1 MVQHMSTLLI
11 KNPAQIFS
19 PRPGSLRGAA
29 LNEPVIRSGESVLI
43 RDGEIESIGPLA
55 ELDVPADAK
64 VLNATGK
71 AVVPGLVDCHTHLV
85 FGGSRA
91 DEFALRTAGA
101 TYEEIAASGGGIAR
115 TVQATRDASKDEL
128 REQAEARLGRAMR
141 HGITTLE
148 VKSGYGLDPATELKM
163 LEVVAELDAIHPVD
177 LLPTFLGAHSVPK
190 GMAKADYLAQV
201 REMIPEAAK
210 TARFCDVFCE
220 KGYFTPVE
228 SVEIMELAVK
238 HGMLPRLHADQFN
251 AIGCVDVAIELGA
264 VSVDHLEAMDEEGA
278 KKLAASDVVGVLLPG
293 VSLFLD
299 IPYAPA
305 RTLIDAGCIPAIATD
320 FNPGSNMTLNLP
332 LMMSL
337 ACMQMRMSVD
347 ETLACVTQNAAHAL
361 RLERVGCIEPGW
373 QADLLVLDTDN
384 YRDMVYFYGENLVQ
398 TVIKKGVP
406 HAAR

>member
-1 MVQHMSTLLI
+1 MVHTMSTLLI
-11 KNPAQIFS
+11 KNPAQIVS

-29 LNEPVIRSGESVLI
+29 LNDPVVRTGRSVLL
-43 RDGEIESIGPLA
+43 RDGHIAAIAPLE
-55 ELDVPADAK
+55 ELDVPQDAK
-64 VLNATGK
+64 VLDATGRT
-71 AVVPGLVDCHTHLV
+71 VIPGLVDCHTHLV

-91 DEFALRTAGA
+91 DEFAQRTAGA
-101 TYEEIAASGGGIAR
+101 TYEEIAAKGGGIAG
-115 TVQATRDASKDEL
+115 TVQATRESSKDEL
-128 REQAEARLGRAMR
+128 FELAEARLNRAMR
-141 HGITTLE
+141 HGVTTME
-148 VKSGYGLDPATELKM
+148 VKSGYGLDLTTELKM
-163 LEVVAELDAIHPVD
+163 LEVTAELDAVHPVD
-177 LLPTFLGAHSVPK
+177 LVPTFLGAHAVPK
-190 GMAKADYLAQV
+190 GVSKADYLAQV
-201 REMIPEAAK
+201 REMIPEAANSAK
-210 TARFCDVFCE
+210 FCDVFCE
-220 KGYFTPVE
+220 EGYFTPAE

-251 AIGCVDVAIELGA
+251 AIGCVDVAIDLGA
-264 VSVDHLEAMDEEGA
+264 VSVDHLEAMNEEGA

-347 ETLACVTQNAAHAL
+347 EALACVTQNAAHAL
-361 RLERVGCIEPGW
+361 RLPEAGCIEPGW
-373 QADLLVLDTDN
+373 QADLLVLDTAN
-384 YRDMVYFYGENLVQ
+384 YRDLVYFYGENLVQ